1 MSKFIKLT
9 NFRAGGGDLIVNV
22 DLIRTVT
29 SSHNDSSIVKFSDE
43 HNVVVKET
51 PERILK
57 MIETAKQRLFF
68 LVNYE
73 QRNRTRI
80 GGITRTGTEFRKSS

>member
-9 NFRAGGGDLIVNV
+9 NCVDGCSDLIINV

-29 SSHNDSSIVKFSDE
+29 SSHNDCSIVKFSDE

-57 MIETAKQRLFF
+57 MIEAAK
-68 LVNYE
+68 
-73 QRNRTRI
+73 
-80 GGITRTGTEFRKSS
+80 

>member
-1 MSKFIKLT
+1 MSRFIKLT
-9 NFRAGGGDLIVNV
+9 DGIDGVSDLIVNV

-29 SSHNDSSIVKFSDE
+29 SAHDDCSIVKFSDE

-57 MIETAKQRLFF
+57 MIETAK
-68 LVNYE
+68 
-73 QRNRTRI
+73 
-80 GGITRTGTEFRKSS
+80 

>member
-9 NFRAGGGDLIVNV
+9 NGVDGCSDLIVNV
-22 DLIRTVT
+22 DLIRIVT
-29 SSHNDSSIVKFSDE
+29 PEYNNCSIIEFSGE

-57 MIETAKQRLFF
+57 MIETAK
-68 LVNYE
+68 
-73 QRNRTRI
+73 
-80 GGITRTGTEFRKSS
+80 

>member
-9 NFRAGGGDLIVNV
+9 NFRAGGDLIVNV

-57 MIETAKQRLFF
+57 MIETAK
-68 LVNYE
+68 
-73 QRNRTRI
+73 
-80 GGITRTGTEFRKSS
+80 

>member
-9 NFRAGGGDLIVNV
+9 NCVDGCSDLIINV
-22 DLIRTVT
+22 DLIRIVLPEY
-29 SSHNDSSIVKFSDE
+29 NGCSIIEFSDE

-57 MIETAKQRLFF
+57 MIETAK
-68 LVNYE
+68 
-73 QRNRTRI
+73 
-80 GGITRTGTEFRKSS
+80 

>member
-9 NFRAGGGDLIVNV
+9 NFRSSDGDLIINV

-29 SSHNDSSIVKFSDE
+29 SAYNDCSIVKFSDE
-43 HNVVVKET
+43 YNVVVKET

-57 MIETAKQRLFF
+57 MIETAK
-68 LVNYE
+68 
-73 QRNRTRI
+73 
-80 GGITRTGTEFRKSS
+80 

>member
-9 NFRAGGGDLIVNV
+9 SGIDGVSDLIVNV

-29 SSHNDSSIVKFSDE
+29 LEYNDRSLVEFSYE

-57 MIETAKQRLFF
+57 MIEAAK
-68 LVNYE
+68 
-73 QRNRTRI
+73 
-80 GGITRTGTEFRKSS
+80 

>member
-9 NFRAGGGDLIVNV
+9 NFRAGDGDLIVNV

-29 SSHNDSSIVKFSDE
+29 TAHGDCSIVKFSDE

-57 MIETAKQRLFF
+57 MIETAK
-68 LVNYE
+68 
-73 QRNRTRI
+73 
-80 GGITRTGTEFRKSS
+80 

>member
-9 NFRAGGGDLIVNV
+9 NFRAGDGDLILNV
-22 DLIRTVT
+22 DWIRDV
-29 SSHNDSSIVKFSDE
+29 SSAHNDSSIVKFSDE

-57 MIETAKQRLFF
+57 MIDTAK
-68 LVNYE
+68 
-73 QRNRTRI
+73 
-80 GGITRTGTEFRKSS
+80 

>member
-9 NFRAGGGDLIVNV
+9 NFRAGDGDLIVNV

-29 SSHNDSSIVKFSDE
+29 SVHDDFSIVKFSDE

-57 MIETAKQRLFF
+57 MIETAK
-68 LVNYE
+68 
-73 QRNRTRI
+73 
-80 GGITRTGTEFRKSS
+80 

>member
-9 NFRAGGGDLIVNV
+9 NFRACDGDLIVNV

-29 SSHNDSSIVKFSDE
+29 SDHDDGSIVEFSDE

-57 MIETAKQRLFF
+57 MIETAK
-68 LVNYE
+68 
-73 QRNRTRI
+73 
-80 GGITRTGTEFRKSS
+80 

>member
-9 NFRAGGGDLIVNV
+9 NFRAGDGDLIVNV

-29 SSHNDSSIVKFSDE
+29 SAYNDCSIVKFSDE

-51 PERILK
+51 PERIFK
-57 MIETAKQRLFF
+57 MIEAAK
-68 LVNYE
+68 
-73 QRNRTRI
+73 
-80 GGITRTGTEFRKSS
+80 

>member
-9 NFRAGGGDLIVNV
+9 NFRAGDGDLIVNV
-22 DLIRTVT
+22 DLIRIVT
-29 SSHNDSSIVKFSDE
+29 TSHNDCSIVEFSDE

-57 MIETAKQRLFF
+57 MIETAK
-68 LVNYE
+68 
-73 QRNRTRI
+73 
-80 GGITRTGTEFRKSS
+80 

>member
-1 MSKFIKLT
+1 MSKFIKFT
-9 NFRAGGGDLIVNV
+9 NFRAGDGNLIVNV

-29 SSHNDSSIVKFSDE
+29 SAHDDYSIVKFSDE

-57 MIETAKQRLFF
+57 MIESDK
-68 LVNYE
+68 
-73 QRNRTRI
+73 
-80 GGITRTGTEFRKSS
+80 

>member
-9 NFRAGGGDLIVNV
+9 NFRAGDGDLIVNV

-29 SSHNDSSIVKFSDE
+29 SAYDDCSIVEFSDE

-57 MIETAKQRLFF
+57 MIETAK
-68 LVNYE
+68 
-73 QRNRTRI
+73 
-80 GGITRTGTEFRKSS
+80 

>member
-1 MSKFIKLT
+1 MGKFIKLT
-9 NFRAGGGDLIVNV
+9 SGIDGVSDLIINI

-29 SSHNDSSIVKFSDE
+29 SAHDDYSIVKFSDE

-57 MIETAKQRLFF
+57 MIETAK
-68 LVNYE
+68 
-73 QRNRTRI
+73 
-80 GGITRTGTEFRKSS
+80 

>member
-9 NFRAGGGDLIVNV
+9 NFRAVDLIVNV

-29 SSHNDSSIVKFSDE
+29 SAHNDCSIVKFSDE

-57 MIETAKQRLFF
+57 MIETAK
-68 LVNYE
+68 
-73 QRNRTRI
+73 
-80 GGITRTGTEFRKSS
+80 

>member
-9 NFRAGGGDLIVNV
+9 NPRDEDSHLIVNV
-22 DLIRTVT
+22 DLIRIVT
-29 SSHNDSSIVKFSDE
+29 STYNDCSVVKFSGE

-57 MIETAKQRLFF
+57 MIETAK
-68 LVNYE
+68 
-73 QRNRTRI
+73 
-80 GGITRTGTEFRKSS
+80 

>member
-9 NFRAGGGDLIVNV
+9 DGIDGCSDLIINV

-29 SSHNDSSIVKFSDE
+29 PECDGGNSIVEFSYD

-57 MIETAKQRLFF
+57 MIETAK
-68 LVNYE
+68 
-73 QRNRTRI
+73 
-80 GGITRTGTEFRKSS
+80 

>member
-9 NFRAGGGDLIVNV
+9 DGIDGVSDLIINI

-29 SSHNDSSIVKFSDE
+29 SAHDDYSIVKFSDE

-57 MIETAKQRLFF
+57 MIESDK
-68 LVNYE
+68 
-73 QRNRTRI
+73 
-80 GGITRTGTEFRKSS
+80 